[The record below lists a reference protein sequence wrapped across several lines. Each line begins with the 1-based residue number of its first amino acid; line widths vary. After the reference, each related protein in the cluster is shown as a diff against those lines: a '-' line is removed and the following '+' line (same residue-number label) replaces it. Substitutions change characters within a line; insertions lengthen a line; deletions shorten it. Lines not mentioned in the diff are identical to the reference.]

1 MSNQSHEN
9 LIHDVSFFNIDNQ
22 KSRITFKENMDVSF
36 TIIQNNNREST
47 MSYKKALNQ
56 AENELYEYH
65 QLEVLNNKKISLFF
79 NIIKDEHLL
88 KQMSY
93 VKRVKKNSENR
104 IFVLICE
111 RNVIENKN
119 QINQQLSQLNLV
131 ESEDYKLLNDVAY
144 IPKVSPAT
152 KSICETWSKS
162 YWPLIW
168 KGNDKENRLKQIY
181 LNDFQLPYLSKFD
194 ELFELINAFQTNPK
208 DKSIVT
214 LFYNFKNKKVYMFQ
228 DTTNS
233 SKFPIAHSII
243 NGIDKICALKESD
256 VNEYLLQD
264 YYVISTHEPCQ
275 MCCMALIH
283 SRIKLFLFD
292 KKMSTGALT
301 NNDFCLADFNKLN
314 WKYQVLHYSFSK

>member
-1 MSNQSHEN
+1 MSSQHHEN
-9 LIHDVSFFNIDNQ
+9 SIHDISFFNIDNQ
-22 KSRITFKENMDVSF
+22 KSQISFKENMNVSF
-36 TIIQNNNREST
+36 SIIQNNNREST
-47 MSYKKALNQ
+47 MSYKEELNQ
-56 AENELYEYH
+56 MENELYEYH

-79 NIIKDEHLL
+79 NIIKEEQLL

-93 VKRVKKNSENR
+93 VKRVKKNDENR
-104 IFVLICE
+104 IFVLVCE
-111 RNVIENKN
+111 INVLEDKK
-119 QINQQLSQLNLV
+119 QINQQLIELNLI
-131 ESEDYKLLNDVAY
+131 ENEDYKLVHEVAY

-152 KSICETWSKS
+152 KSICEAWSKS
-162 YWPLIW
+162 YWPLNW

-181 LNDFQLPYLSKFD
+181 LNDFQLPQLKKFN
-194 ELFELINAFQTNPK
+194 ELFQLINNFKTNPE
-208 DKSIVT
+208 DKRIVT
-214 LFYNFKNKKVYMFQ
+214 LFYNFKNKKVHLFQ
-228 DTTNS
+228 DTTSS

-243 NGIDKICALKESD
+243 NGIDEICSLKETE

-292 KKMSTGALT
+292 KKMSSGALT